1 MDKGACWAT
10 SSPGGH
16 KRVRLDL
23 ATKQQLIKAECIL
36 LLCWPEETDP
46 PESSLRLFFLPTML
60 FTAEIRRALLAV
72 SILVYLWKENNTVL
86 LWCNIIVSKIK
97 SFSLFGCEEFAS
109 HFLICL
115 DSYTVTSLES
125 GILEEHFSW
134 RNAKRG
140 RQKMPQLIRLSL
152 VPS

>member
-1 MDKGACWAT
+1 MDRGAWWTT

-16 KRVRLDL
+16 KRVRLAL
-23 ATKQQLIKAECIL
+23 ATKQQLIKAECIY
-36 LLCWPEETDP
+36 LLCRSEETDP

-72 SILVYLWKENNTVL
+72 SILVYLWKENNIVL
-86 LWCNIIVSKIK
+86 LWCNIIVSKIN
-97 SFSLFGCEEFAS
+97 SFSLFAS